1 MIPIDYNL
9 KDIIISAFR
18 YALGRN
24 SYITLSTCD
33 YIKKHPEVIDERVKE
48 VLLRNLEQLDFF
60 YDNINDTDYKL
71 FTNFR
76 VWLENLEVKKN
87 ENGILFL
94 VI

>member
-33 YIKKHPEVIDERVKE
+33 YIKKHPEVIDERVKD
-48 VLLRNLEQLDFF
+48 VLNKYLET
-60 YDNINDTDYKL
+60 IGTDI
-71 FTNFR
+71 R
-76 VWLENLEVKKN
+76 VGSEGGNKDE
-87 ENGILFL
+87 
-94 VI
+94 